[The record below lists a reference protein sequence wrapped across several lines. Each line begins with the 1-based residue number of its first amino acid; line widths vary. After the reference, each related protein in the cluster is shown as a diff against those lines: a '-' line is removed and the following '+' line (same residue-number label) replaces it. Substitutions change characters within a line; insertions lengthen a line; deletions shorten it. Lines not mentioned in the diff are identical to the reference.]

1 MEISLTGMTVTPSN
15 TISSGS
21 GLMSGGIDFGWQPGQ
36 VFGGIVLER
45 VAENTYMIRVDGKD
59 VLAVAPYL
67 LVKDQAIT
75 MEVQGKNNSKY
86 MVRLLDFSLTGEG
99 DMLKSIISQL
109 GMEDNPLNRSLI
121 QGSLAQELPLKPEL
135 LQQAA
140 RTLEVSGRNSPEDV
154 APILL
159 AQKWGLPP
167 NPRVLETIQAFLSG
181 LKETVLGSE
190 SQLARLTQELAG
202 FLDEIQVES
211 QAPGKELPQPFQQ
224 EGVPPLPL
232 SKEGTV
238 LFQQVKDMLS
248 AMILKPQEGA
258 EKVTEQL
265 KSLLSYQLPKLLQIG
280 MEAQSELTLEGLKTL
295 AETAPDKVPPQG
307 GAISP
312 PVSQEDSPA
321 PVTIKSA
328 LQDPSSFA
336 SVSNGDKSGQNIDG
350 LPARAANG
358 QAAGTG
364 GSESQEDVPALGT
377 IKSTLQDARNFDITS
392 GEDKRGQSVD
402 SLPDRAGY
410 GQASRTGAVR
420 NDIPAEIHGKDFRAF
435 GDLLEKF
442 GQLLQ
447 EVQEA
452 VKVIGHF
459 QKGQDIVHQGAGI
472 ERQMA
477 GHQIFQSIQRDG
489 SQQDYLYFN
498 LPFINNGEK
507 ETWGQLRILKNAD
520 GKKVID
526 PKRFSTVIFLNTEN
540 LGPLL
545 LEIKVWNKDVTAN
558 GKVTEDWVAQ
568 VLKKAWPKLQAP
580 FETMGYRLRQCQWDV
595 GTFEKNLRPSEV
607 DPPKTRK
614 IFRFLDTRV

>member
-1 MEISLTGMTVTPSN
+1 MEISLTGMTVTPGN
-15 TISSGS
+15 TISSGP

-45 VAENTYMIRVDGKD
+45 VAENTYVIRVDGKD
-59 VLAVAPYL
+59 VLAVAPYV

-99 DMLKSIISQL
+99 DVLKSIISQL

-121 QGSLAQELPLKPEL
+121 QGFLAQELPLKPEL

-140 RTLEVSGRNSPEDV
+140 RTLQVSGRNSPEDV

-159 AQKWGLPP
+159 AQKWGIPP
-167 NPRVLETIQAFLSG
+167 NPRVLEAIQAFLSG
-181 LKETVLGSE
+181 LKETEMGSE

-202 FLDEIQVES
+202 FLDGIQEES
-211 QAPGKELPQPFQQ
+211 QSPGEELPHPFRQ
-224 EGVPPLPL
+224 EGVPPFTL

-238 LFQQVKDMLS
+238 LFQQVKDMLR

-265 KSLLSYQLPKLLQIG
+265 RNLLGFQLPKSLQNG
-280 MEAQSELTLEGLKTL
+280 AEARSELTPEGLKAF
-295 AETAPDKVPPQG
+295 AETVPGKAITIPPQR
-307 GAISP
+307 GATSP

-328 LQDPSSFA
+328 LQDARSFDIN
-336 SVSNGDKSGQNIDG
+336 SGNYKSGQNVDG
-350 LPARAANG
+350 LPDRAANG
-358 QAAGTG
+358 QA
-364 GSESQEDVPALGT
+364 
-377 IKSTLQDARNFDITS
+377 S
-392 GEDKRGQSVD
+392 G
-402 SLPDRAGY
+402 
-410 GQASRTGAVR
+410 TGAVR
-420 NDIPAEIHGKDFRAF
+420 NEIAAESHGKSFRAF
-435 GDLLEKF
+435 GELLEKL

-447 EVQEA
+447 EVRVA
-452 VKVIGHF
+452 VKETGLY
-459 QKGQDIVHQGAGI
+459 QKGQHIVHQGAEI

-477 GHQIFQSIQRDG
+477 GHQIFQSIQRDNC
-489 SQQDYLYFN
+489 QQDYLYFN

-507 ETWGQLRILKNAD
+507 ETWGQLRILKNTD
-520 GKKVID
+520 GKKMID
-526 PKRFSTVIFLNTEN
+526 PKRFSTVILLNTEN

-545 LEIKVWNKDVTAN
+545 LEIRVWNKDVTAN

-580 FETMGYRLRQCQWDV
+580 FEAMGYRLRQCQWDV
-595 GTFEKNLRPSEV
+595 GSFEENLRPSEV
-607 DPPKTRK
+607 DPPKTRSA
-614 IFRFLDTRV
+614 FRFLDTRV